1 MRACVCVVV
10 WWWGEV
16 GEEEEGID
24 GVGGGGAFDEADVHL
39 RRRVSGAIY
48 RGLPSQ
54 TVFYTPADRSVSQSF
69 ILLCA
74 RKRKSLPLMSVFL
87 SFSKTSN
94 ASPFPY

>member
-1 MRACVCVVV
+1 MRACV
-10 WWWGEV
+10 WWC
-16 GEEEEGID
+16 
-24 GVGGGGAFDEADVHL
+24 GGGEKWGRRRRGSMGARGGPPFDEADVHL
-39 RRRVSGAIY
+39 RRRVAGAIY

>member
-1 MRACVCVVV
+1 MRVC
-10 WWWGEV
+10 
-16 GEEEEGID
+16 
-24 GVGGGGAFDEADVHL
+24 GGGEKWGRRRRGSMGARGGPPFDEADVHL

>member
-1 MRACVCVVV
+1 ME
-10 WWWGEV
+10 WG
-16 GEEEEGID
+16 
-24 GVGGGGAFDEADVHL
+24 GGGGAFDEADVHL